1 MIAVCGIGNP
11 NGLRNSATTAYQSA
25 RPPMVAASANAATK
39 PNTGCTC
46 SRLLATMNT
55 ARVPAST
62 SVASALTRRNS
73 AARAASP
80 GASNEN
86 VPDVVMT
93 AFELREPVHR
103 SCAYRRYLDRSNA
116 SCPGRGATHLAV
128 RRTAD
133 QQRTTPQQRRAAQ
146 YPGNAVCRGNARQKE
161 GPHQAGLRMIGWST
175 DPKSDQ
181 AVLLEDATFD
191 RLS

>member
-46 SRLLATMNT
+46 SKLLAVMNT

-86 VPDVVMT
+86 VPDVVMA

-128 RRTAD
+128 LRTAD

-146 YPGNAVCRGNARQKE
+146 HPGNAVCRGNARQKE
-161 GPHQAGLRMIGWST
+161 GPSSGPSN
-175 DPKSDQ
+175 
-181 AVLLEDATFD
+181 D
-191 RLS
+191 RLVD